1 MKKSKSIE
9 INDLEEAKIIESII
23 KFKKMTKIN
32 WSGRA
37 HYYSQEDINY
47 LVKVIKNAD
56 PLTQGKYLNK
66 FELIYQDILKQI
78 IYLQ

>member
-32 WSGRA
+32 WSRRA

-47 LVKVIKNAD
+47 LVK
-56 PLTQGKYLNK
+56 L
-66 FELIYQDILKQI
+66 
-78 IYLQ
+78 